1 MDQSRILITGGG
13 GFIGS
18 HLAERYVNEGHLV
31 KVLDNFSNSDINN
44 IRGLFNHKNFKLIKG
59 DVRDHD
65 LLQRIT
71 TDVDVI
77 FHLAAQIHVD
87 KSIVDPVETVD
98 VNIKGTLNI
107 LDVSLENDVKHIIY
121 ASSSEAYGS
130 AKHAPMNED
139 HPLNPDSP
147 YAASKAAADRLCYS
161 YYRTYK
167 MNVSI
172 IRNFNTF
179 GPRQKSGGYGGA
191 ISIFT
196 DRALRGMPPII
207 YGDGL
212 QTRDYMYIEDA
223 VQAYN
228 IVYEAG
234 EKLAGQAVNFG
245 SGKET
250 TILDLAKTITSL
262 CGRKDLTPVHVEPR
276 PGEVRRL
283 CADTTVAKSLGFKP
297 KYTLEEGLKELISW
311 FKKYKHEEWAKS
323 G

>member
-1 MDQSRILITGGG
+1 MDQSRLLITGGG

-18 HLAERYVNEGHLV
+18 HLAHRYVKEGHLV

-44 IRGLFNHKNFKLIKG
+44 IRGLFNYKNFKLIKG

-107 LDVSLENDVKHIIY
+107 LDVSLENDVKQVIY

-130 AKHAPMNED
+130 AKHAPMNEE

-161 YYRTYK
+161 YYKTYK

-172 IRNFNTF
+172 IRNFNTHSA
-179 GPRQKSGGYGGA
+179 QDKKA
-191 ISIFT
+191 
-196 DRALRGMPPII
+196 
-207 YGDGL
+207 
-212 QTRDYMYIEDA
+212 ED
-223 VQAYN
+223 
-228 IVYEAG
+228 
-234 EKLAGQAVNFG
+234 
-245 SGKET
+245 T
-250 TILDLAKTITSL
+250 
-262 CGRKDLTPVHVEPR
+262 
-276 PGEVRRL
+276 
-283 CADTTVAKSLGFKP
+283 
-297 KYTLEEGLKELISW
+297 EEQSQSSSTE
-311 FKKYKHEEWAKS
+311 H
-323 G
+323 